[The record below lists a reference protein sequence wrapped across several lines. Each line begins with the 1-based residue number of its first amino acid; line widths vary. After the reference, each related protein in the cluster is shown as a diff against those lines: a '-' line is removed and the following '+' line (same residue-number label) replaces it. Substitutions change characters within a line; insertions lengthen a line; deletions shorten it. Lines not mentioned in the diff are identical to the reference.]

1 MPSFFIDRPIFAWV
15 IALML
20 CLIGSLSITRMGIAS
35 YPDIAPAQVTVT
47 TSYPGA
53 NAATMESTVTQV
65 IEQQLTGIDNLL
77 YFSSTSNAN
86 GTTTI
91 TLSFAPGT
99 NPDIAEVQVQNKVA
113 LAQPLLPTQVVQQGV
128 VVAKASPDILMF
140 IALTSNNPSV
150 DAGRLNDI
158 LASQIQPEIG
168 RVTGIGN
175 TNLLGAEYA
184 ARIWLDPDKLQG
196 YGLSATQVVTAVA
209 GQNVQFAAGSVGAD
223 PAVKGQVFTANVT
236 GDTLFSSLQQ
246 FRDII
251 VLANNDGTVV
261 RLGDVAKVSFGPQT
275 YGTSAVLN
283 GKPAAGLGLFLLPG
297 ANALA
302 VANAV
307 KAKMTTL
314 AKDLPP
320 GVTWTV
326 PYDTTPFITASI
338 IDVLKTLAIAITLV
352 FLVMLI
358 FLQSVR
364 ATIIATLVIPV
375 ALLASFI
382 GLSALHFSLNQLTL
396 FGMVLAIGI
405 VVDDAI
411 VVIENVERIMS
422 EEGLSPKEAT
432 RKAMGQISGA
442 IVAITVV
449 LAAVFI
455 PSALQPGATG
465 IVFSQFALTI
475 AVSTG
480 FSAFLALSFTP
491 SLCATILKPAHT
503 GEKKTGFFVFVWF
516 NKAFDWVGRTY
527 LGHIGG
533 AVRHAPRWMLVFL
546 VIAVLAG
553 FFYTRL
559 PTSFIPDEDQGFMLA
574 LVNLPPGS
582 TLQTTDKVMAEMRSK
597 LLHSP
602 ISKDIARMFQAEGF
616 SFVGSNENVGMAF
629 IQLAN
634 WDTRSQT
641 AMQLIP
647 QANQIMHGVHDAQIF
662 VVNLPTIRGLSQF
675 GGVDMFLQARA
686 GQSRAQLAQAEG
698 VLLAK
703 ANQSPVLFGIRPNSL
718 PNAPQLQLSVDRQQ
732 ALAMGLS
739 LTDSY
744 AAVQAQLSPTFVNQ
758 FVYGGR
764 VKRVYIQGDAPYRM
778 GLDALQH
785 TYTPSGISNPASGAA
800 NASGAALTTSNN
812 LTPVNPTPSNGA
824 VSPYNMVPLS
834 SVVSA
839 KWGVGALALPR
850 YNGYSAI
857 EIVGNSA
864 PGYSTGQAIKTLQ
877 TIVDKDLPPGFDIS
891 WTGQSYQEILAG
903 NSAVLLMLLSIV
915 IVFLCLAALY
925 ESWSV
930 PVAVLLVVPLGL
942 LGMVALCM
950 LRNIPND
957 IYFSIGLVTVIGL
970 AAKNAIL
977 IVEFA
982 VSGQASGMTLYDAVL
997 TAGRL
1002 RLRPILMTSMAFI
1015 LGVFPLVVSSG
1026 AGAASRH
1033 EIGTGVIGGMLFA
1046 TFLGL
1051 LMIPIFYVSVRR
1063 LLGDKLDEVSHHA
1076 RGGETPAE
1084 GEAAPPGGGT
1094 PSGGEPN
1101 PPAGAAPS
1109 GGEPAAS

>member
-20 CLIGSLSITRMGIAS
+20 CLVGSLSITQMGIAS

-47 TSYPGA
+47 ATYPGA

-140 IALTSNNPSV
+140 IALTSNNPSI

-158 LASQIQPEIG
+158 IASQIQPEIG
-168 RVTGIGN
+168 RVTGVGN

-196 YGLSATQVVTAVA
+196 YGLSATQVITAVA

-223 PAVKGQVFTANVT
+223 PAIKGQVFTANVT

-261 RLGDVAKVSFGPQT
+261 RLGDVARVSFGPQT

-297 ANALA
+297 ANALS
-302 VANAV
+302 VAQAV
-307 KAKMTTL
+307 KAKMNTL

-320 GVTWTV
+320 GVSWTA

-338 IDVLKTLAIAITLV
+338 IDVLKTLAIAIVLV

-382 GLSALHFSLNQLTL
+382 GLGALHFSLNQLTL

-449 LAAVFI
+449 LAAVFV

-491 SLCATILKPAHT
+491 SLCATILKPAHA
-503 GEKKTGFFVFVWF
+503 GEKTTFFVFVWF

-527 LGHIGG
+527 LGHVGG
-533 AVRHAPRWMLVFL
+533 AVRHAPRWMLVFV

-553 FFYTRL
+553 FLYTRL

-574 LVNLPPGS
+574 LVNLPPGA
-582 TLQTTDKVMAEMRSK
+582 TLQTTDKVMAEMRGK

-602 ISKDIARMFQAEGF
+602 IGKDIAGMFQAEGF

-629 IQLAN
+629 IELAN
-634 WDTRSQT
+634 WDKRSQT

-698 VLLAK
+698 VLLAN
-703 ANQSPVLFGIRPNSL
+703 ANKNPALFGIRPNSL
-718 PNAPQLQLSVDRQQ
+718 PNAPQLQMSVDRQQ

-744 AAVQAQLSPTFVNQ
+744 AALQAQLSPTFINQ

-764 VKRVYIQGDAPYRM
+764 VKRVYVQGDAPYRM
-778 GLDALQH
+778 GLDGLQH
-785 TYTPSGISNPASGAA
+785 LYTPSGISSAASGSANTSGAA
-800 NASGAALTTSNN
+800 ITTSNN
-812 LTPVNPTPSNGA
+812 LTPVNPSPSNGA

-834 SVVSA
+834 SVVTA
-839 KWGVGALALPR
+839 KWGVGPLALPR

-864 PGYSTGQAIKTLQ
+864 PGYSTGQAIKVLQ
-877 TIVDKDLPPGFDIS
+877 TIVDKDLPSGFDIS

-925 ESWSV
+925 ESWSI

-997 TAGRL
+997 TAGKL

-1051 LMIPIFYVSVRR
+1051 LLIPIFYVTVRR
-1063 LLGDKLDEVSHHA
+1063 LLGDKLNEVSHRS
-1076 RGGETPAE
+1076 RGGDAPV
-1084 GEAAPPGGGT
+1084 EAVPVPPGGESPGE
-1094 PSGGEPN
+1094 GEPV
-1101 PPAGAAPS
+1101 A
-1109 GGEPAAS
+1109 